1 MGDEIKLKT
10 LDLTRGPSVTDIV
23 FEELYDRVVGLDLPP
38 GTKLSEAEVAKRL
51 GVSRQP
57 VRDAFYRL
65 SQQGFLLVRPQRATV
80 VTPISVEAVLRARF
94 VRTALELEI
103 TRAAIANVDA
113 QALGDLEA
121 LIQRQE
127 RAVAEDDRHGF
138 HALDDAFHNRICELA
153 GHGHV
158 WALIRDN
165 KAHMDRVRY
174 LSLENGARLAL
185 EDHRE
190 ILEALAARDTGLAVA
205 RMRHHLSRI
214 AGIIAA
220 IRAAHGDYFD
230 PDERL
235 DEPRLAAVAGD

>member
-1 MGDEIKLKT
+1 MNEQIKLRT
-10 LDLTRGPSVTDIV
+10 LDLTRGPSVTDLV
-23 FEELYDRVVGLDLPP
+23 FQELYDRVVGLDLLP
-38 GTKLSEAEVAKRL
+38 GTKLSEADVARRM

-103 TRAAIANVDA
+103 MRAAMANVDGAALTDLADLIA
-113 QALGDLEA
+113 Q
-121 LIQRQE
+121 QRL
-127 RAVAEDDRHGF
+127 AVEDDDRPGF

-185 EDHRE
+185 VDHVE
-190 ILEALAARDTGLAVA
+190 ILEAMRDGDETLAIS
-205 RMRHHLSRI
+205 RMRAHLSRI
-214 AGIIAA
+214 AGIISE
-220 IRAAHGDYFD
+220 IRAAHADFFD
-230 PDERL
+230 PDEF
-235 DEPRLAAVAGD
+235 EPA